1 MIVNVKKR
9 LWGVLLLAAVSVS
22 VQAENTYT
30 LAGPYEV
37 IARDGTYRSTKA
49 GSERDM
55 KAAPPLPHTRSPP
68 LKHDYEVYVQPR
80 GSKEWT
86 RIDTYMAKVN
96 APIGDNVSG
105 IEFAE

>member
-1 MIVNVKKR
+1 MIVNVKNR
-9 LWGVLLLAAVSVS
+9 LWGLLLLAAVSVS

-55 KAAPPLPHTRSPP
+55 KAAPLCLIQGAPPSSTTTKCTCSPEAARSGP
-68 LKHDYEVYVQPR
+68 
-80 GSKEWT
+80 
-86 RIDTYMAKVN
+86 A
-96 APIGDNVSG
+96 
-105 IEFAE
+105 